1 MSNDQLT
8 NLLTIIL
15 YIMLGI
21 LLLLLIL
28 YIVLRVHDKSKEK
41 KQSNENQKTFEDS
54 KGRSSSMAPTEYSKQ
69 SIYSFMKFDKIE
81 DNMIITNH
89 GKKFVMVV
97 ECQGIN
103 YDLMSGVEKTST
115 EQGFLQFLNTLRY
128 PIQIYVQTRTVNLG
142 NSILNYKER
151 LKQVEKRLVSK
162 QLEYNSMANNG
173 EYSDEELQKEKLDVV
188 RERNLYEYGR
198 DIINNTER
206 MSLNKNILRKHY
218 YIILATTP
226 EEVNNPNFSK
236 EELRDIAFNELY
248 TKCQSSIGSLSVCG
262 VSGKILNSNEL
273 AELLYVA
280 YNRDDSEIY
289 GMERALNARYD
300 ELYSTAQDVLDR
312 KMVALDRKVEEDAIK
327 KANDAL
333 LEVAEETRKEREV
346 REKEENL
353 NELINQMAK
362 MIIDENEDF
371 VGTDMAEKAKKKI
384 DEKGNDEENKE
395 GGSDDAKKEKKTRRR
410 KKATA

>member
-8 NLLTIIL
+8 NLLTVIL
-15 YIMLGI
+15 YIMIGVLS
-21 LLLLLIL
+21 LLVII
-28 YIVLRVHDKSKEK
+28 YITIRIHDKSKEK
-41 KQSNENQKTFEDS
+41 KQADKNKIKFEEDET
-54 KGRSSSMAPTEYSKQ
+54 KSSSNMHTDYSKH

-89 GKKFVMVV
+89 GKKFIMVV

-103 YDLMSGVEKTST
+103 YDLMSGVEKAST

-162 QLEYNSMANNG
+162 QLEYNSIASNG
-173 EYSDEELQKEKLDVV
+173 EYTEEEIQKERLEVV

-198 DIINNTER
+198 DIISNTER

-218 YIILATTP
+218 YIILSTVP
-226 EEVNNPNFSK
+226 EEINNPNFSK
-236 EELRDIAFNELY
+236 EELRDLAFNELY
-248 TKCQSSIGSLSVCG
+248 TKCRSSIGSLSVCG
-262 VSGKILNSNEL
+262 VNGKILNSNEL

-312 KMVALDRKVEEDAIK
+312 KMVALDRKVEEDAIR
-327 KANDAL
+327 KANDIL
-333 LEVAEETRKEREV
+333 LEVAEESKKEREV

-353 NELINQMAK
+353 NNLINQMAK

-371 VGTDMAEKAKKKI
+371 VGPELAEKAKEKI
-384 DEKGNDEENKE
+384 DEEFKEE

-410 KKATA
+410 KTTTA